1 MAAVVDG
8 PSALR
13 AFLAALNVPQ
23 HESAMVQLGF
33 GDITAFAGFG
43 RCQTGPLR
51 NARYTLPSVRT
62 WGVMSAPG
70 DRREVVMPQVGPTW
84 GCESFCE
91 PPVRPHPSLCP
102 G

>member
-33 GDITAFAGFG
+33 GDITAFAGF
-43 RCQTGPLR
+43 RTMPDR
-51 NARYTLPSVRT
+51 YVTPVTYTLPSVRT

-91 PPVRPHPSLCP
+91 PPVRPHPPLCP

>member
-33 GDITAFAGFG
+33 GDITAFAGFDDA
-43 RCQTGPLR
+43 RPLR

-70 DRREVVMPQVGPTW
+70 DRRELVMPQVGPHL
-84 GCESFCE
+84 G
-91 PPVRPHPSLCP
+91 L
-102 G
+102 